1 MLSGEGS
8 VVTHSLQLEVCVIE
22 ENNCEIVLEKRIV
35 SFQRGGFC
43 EHCLIESEI
52 CLAAQ
57 ACCVPIPCF

>member
-1 MLSGEGS
+1 M
-8 VVTHSLQLEVCVIE
+8 VTHSLQLEVSAIE
-22 ENNCEIVLEKRIV
+22 ENNCEFVLEKRIV
-35 SFQRGGFC
+35 NFQRGGFC